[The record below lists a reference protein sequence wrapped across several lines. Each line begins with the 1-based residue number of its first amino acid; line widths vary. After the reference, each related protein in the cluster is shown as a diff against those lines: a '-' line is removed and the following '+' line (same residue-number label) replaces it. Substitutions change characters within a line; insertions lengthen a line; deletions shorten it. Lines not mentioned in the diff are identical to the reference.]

1 MELVCIVCPN
11 GCRMQVEQVD
21 GKVVVSGARCKRGE
35 NFAAA
40 ELTCPMRTVTSTVKT
55 TVKGYPVLSVKTD
68 GEIPKSQ
75 IMPLMKL
82 LANFTLDKPVPI
94 NTPIIKNVL
103 GTGVNVVTTTAMEV
117 SL

>member
-11 GCRMQVEQVD
+11 GCRMQVENAD
-21 GKVVVSGARCKRGE
+21 GKVVVTGARCKRGE

-68 GEIPKSQ
+68 GEIPKSK

-82 LANFTLDKPVPI
+82 LASFTLDKAVPL
-94 NTPIIKNVL
+94 NTPILKNVL
-103 GTGVNVVTTTAMEV
+103 DTGVNVVTTTAMEDI
-117 SL
+117 L